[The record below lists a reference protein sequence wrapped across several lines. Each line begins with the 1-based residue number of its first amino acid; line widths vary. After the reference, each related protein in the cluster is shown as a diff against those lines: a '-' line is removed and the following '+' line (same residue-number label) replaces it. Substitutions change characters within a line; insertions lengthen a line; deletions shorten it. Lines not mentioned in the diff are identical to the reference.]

1 MKKSILTIIILISV
15 VNFSF
20 ALTEVEIYNERSRR
34 LTLYSLSN
42 DIDEIENAILTRADR
57 VVNLFD
63 VGWDL
68 SPNISSNVK
77 AAMIKFD
84 MNFAMTTYSGFG
96 LSRIVIVYRRVGDLW
111 FTCYCILSE

>member
-1 MKKSILTIIILISV
+1 VKKSILTVIILISV
-15 VNFSF
+15 INFSF
-20 ALTEVEIYNERSRR
+20 ALTEEEIFNERSKRFS
-34 LTLYSLSN
+34 LYSLSN
-42 DIDEIENAILTRADR
+42 DIDEIENAILIRADR

-77 AAMIKFD
+77 DTMIKL
-84 MNFAMTTYSGFG
+84 NLNYAMTTYSGFG